1 MGVSDLPGCARSDP
15 IWCSLAR
22 SAARLGVY
30 SEWAQQNLVQA
41 QYFRDVDRIEQ
52 YFEANTFLT
61 KLNAEVG
68 VDKNETGRMKENL
81 SNLENFVMVLF
92 TQDTTVVPKESAWF
106 GSYAVEEK
114 ELGSINNPTYRP
126 FESPWW
132 PFSYPKK
139 SVADRTIIPMRLQPL
154 YEEDS
159 IGLRTL
165 DESGRVHLETCDA
178 GHMHIKLE
186 CWEDIVHKYVGG
198 RIDDVPLVPSPLV
211 VQGY

>member
-1 MGVSDLPGCARSDP
+1 
-15 IWCSLAR
+15 
-22 SAARLGVY
+22 
-30 SEWAQQNLVQA
+30 
-41 QYFRDVDRIEQ
+41 
-52 YFEANTFLT
+52 
-61 KLNAEVG
+61 
-68 VDKNETGRMKENL
+68 MKENL

-114 ELGSINNPTYRP
+114 ELSHIAKPVYRP
-126 FESPWW
+126 FKSPWW
-132 PFSYPKK
+132 PFSHPKG

-178 GHMHIKLE
+178 VHMHIKLE